1 LKLGD
6 VLRKERQARG
16 LSEADI
22 SARIG
27 VPEGEYERIE
37 QGYSPAEKW
46 GPVLAKIAIRL
57 ETPTSRLICASG
69 RSVDARS
76 GECGARVRAR
86 REQRGYT
93 AEATAE
99 YLELPLLEYAE
110 IEAGRS
116 PIEECGPMLLRFA
129 EAVDQPI
136 FNLFYPCG
144 IAFEKLEDYP

>member
-1 LKLGD
+1 MKLGD

-27 VPEGEYERIE
+27 VPEREYERIE
-37 QGYSPAEKW
+37 QGHSPAEKW
-46 GPVLAKIAIRL
+46 GPVLAKIAIRF

-69 RSVDARS
+69 RSVDARP
-76 GECGARVRAR
+76 GECGARVKAR
-86 REQRGYT
+86 REQRGHT

-116 PIEECGPMLLRFA
+116 PIEEFGPMLLRFA

>member
-1 LKLGD
+1 MKLGD

-16 LSEADI
+16 LSAADL

-27 VPEGEYERIE
+27 LAEAEYERLE
-37 QGYSPAEKW
+37 QGLSPAEKW
-46 GPVLAKIAIRL
+46 GPVLAKIAIRF

-69 RSVDARS
+69 RSVDA
-76 GECGARVRAR
+76 GAGGCGPRIRAK
-86 REQRGYT
+86 REERGDT
-93 AEATAE
+93 VEAVAQ
-99 YLELPLLEYAE
+99 YLELPFSEYAAV
-110 IEAGRS
+110 EAGGS
-116 PIEECGPMLLRFA
+116 PIEECAPVLLRFA

>member
-1 LKLGD
+1 MKLGD
-6 VLRKERQARG
+6 VLRKERRARG
-16 LSEADI
+16 LSESDI

-27 VPEGEYERIE
+27 VPESEYERIE
-37 QGYSPAEKW
+37 QGHSPAEKW
-46 GPVLAKIAIRL
+46 GPVLAKIAIRF

-69 RSVDARS
+69 RSVDARP

-99 YLELPLLEYAE
+99 YLELPLVEYSE